1 MENNDFQA
9 LMLDQFAKMFEEFQE
24 LRQEFQELKQE
35 VQELK
40 QEFRE
45 ARTDISELNSSQV
58 RMENKFDEQ
67 ISARHDFR
75 VGQNKMATDNLDD
88 HTIFNTKIEDLQ
100 FLGRIADGKLD
111 EIIDDVNFLAR
122 KSFRQDKSIAQIKSK
137 L

>member
-1 MENNDFQA
+1 MENNDFQV
-9 LMLDQFAKMFEEFQE
+9 LMLDQFARMFKEFQE
-24 LRQEFQELKQE
+24 LRQEF
-35 VQELK
+35 QELK

-67 ISARHDFR
+67 ISALHDFR

>member
-1 MENNDFQA
+1 
-9 LMLDQFAKMFEEFQE
+9 
-24 LRQEFQELKQE
+24 
-35 VQELK
+35 
-40 QEFRE
+40 
-45 ARTDISELNSSQV
+45 
-58 RMENKFDEQ
+58 MENKFDEQ

-75 VGQNKMATDNLDD
+75 VGQNKMVTDNLDD
-88 HTIFNTKIEDLQ
+88 HTIFNTNIEDLQ